1 LGRKDIVN
9 IYKYDSNKVY
19 YAASNR
25 FEIDKPVSVFRGD
38 GFISRI
44 YKKSTFK
51 NGIPTSKSATSAD
64 ASDFGIGL
72 LVNRKTDI
80 KAADIHETS

>member
-1 LGRKDIVN
+1 LYFFRSATGRWERKDIVN

-25 FEIDKPVSVFRGD
+25 FEIDKKSVSVFRGD

-51 NGIPTSKSATSAD
+51 NGGPTSKSATSAD
-64 ASDFGIGL
+64 ASDL
-72 LVNRKTDI
+72 
-80 KAADIHETS
+80 E

>member
-1 LGRKDIVN
+1 LYFFRSATGRWERKDIVN

-25 FEIDKPVSVFRGD
+25 FEIDKKSVSVFRGD

-51 NGIPTSKSATSAD
+51 KWDLPLNQLQALMHLIW
-64 ASDFGIGL
+64 
-72 LVNRKTDI
+72 NRGF
-80 KAADIHETS
+80 SQ

>member
-44 YKKSTFK
+44 YKNLLLKMGYLPL
-51 NGIPTSKSATSAD
+51 NQLQALI
-64 ASDFGIGL
+64 SDFGIGL